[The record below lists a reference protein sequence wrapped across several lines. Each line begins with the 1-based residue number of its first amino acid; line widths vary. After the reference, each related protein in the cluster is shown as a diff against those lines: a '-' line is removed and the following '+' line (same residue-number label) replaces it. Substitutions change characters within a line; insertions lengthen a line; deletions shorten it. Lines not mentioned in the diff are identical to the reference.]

1 MTRKLI
7 SMLFAAAL
15 MAGCGSDD
23 AGSGSNGGG
32 GNNGDGGNSGGGATE
47 TETLNQIKKITRTE
61 QLNDNG
67 TPATATWEF
76 AYYTA
81 DKDSKQR
88 LARITYTTDGTNSGR
103 SFTATFDYSVSG
115 EVAIKRT
122 EKDGTPDNLTAK
134 LNSYGYATELTD
146 GKSSIYFTYDDNQRL
161 TLITDNTQ
169 YGGTTETLKYDSDGL
184 LATLICHEYG
194 QRRGDTTVV
203 SRDSMYAHRYANN
216 TSIDLLP
223 IVSGMDDD
231 YDFLY
236 MAGLLGKRIPCLPE
250 METSDETANAV
261 YPIPV
266 YFEPNVTVHES
277 QTYYDYPVWKHL
289 GQYTLGAGKRPES
302 FAWSEPFTRTVWEYD
317 VVVGNEPIYE
327 DHPEYKGYKYEIKNE
342 KTTKTN
348 GENKYQLKIEY

>member
-7 SMLFAAAL
+7 PMLFAAVL

-23 AGSGSNGGG
+23 ASSGSNGGG
-32 GNNGDGGNSGGGATE
+32 GNNGDGGNSGGSA

-76 AYYTA
+76 AYCTA

-88 LARITYTTDGTNSGR
+88 LARITYTTDGTNNGR

-122 EKDGTPDNLTAK
+122 EKEGTPDNLTAK

-146 GKSSIYFTYDDNQRL
+146 GESSIYFTYDDNQRL

-184 LATLICHEYG
+184 LATLIYQEYG
-194 QRRGDTTVV
+194 HRRGDTTVV

-250 METSDETANAV
+250 MIFSDETEASQSITP
-261 YPIPV
+261 YLK
-266 YFEPNVTVHES
+266 PNVTVHES
-277 QTYYDYPVWKHL
+277 HTYYGYPVWKHL

-302 FAWSEPFTRTVWEYD
+302 FAWSEPFECTVREYD
-317 VVVGNEPIYE
+317 VVVGNEPIHE
-327 DHPEYKGYKYEIKNE
+327 DHPEYGGYKYEIKNE